1 MSHERTYNQRRYR
14 CNRVIALGPSG
25 VTCNGRRYSRA
36 GKLTNFADLHAA
48 CGLRAEAAMHAIRCF
63 AVALLL
69 VVGCSSDVIEEDPIA
84 APELT
89 DQEVSELPEDVA
101 DAHAHSSLVE
111 ALPDD
116 TSSYE
121 SFDDDFVIPPYDVP
135 VDDDE
140 TVASGDRAQPLLAA
154 GLHPRASDALRA
166 VGVSAS
172 RITQTVGDAPD
183 SAGVH
188 LADGTVNG
196 KAYSAAVDLSTSG
209 MTEPQIHNLLEKLG
223 KVGYAA
229 WYRKTGVDGW
239 NGVKHIHGVYANCKM
254 KEALRSQVRS
264 WLVGRNG
271 LLSNTLYQW
280 HAFSTSARSTVQ
292 AKFAQSHSGTSNGG
306 AGFAARINT
315 SGAPLTIRQGAST
328 ATEAVGSIAD
338 GANVTIRC
346 QKIGQSVTGTYGTS
360 KLWDKIG
367 AGFVADAYVATG
379 SDGRVA
385 PECP

>member
-1 MSHERTYNQRRYR
+1 
-14 CNRVIALGPSG
+14 
-25 VTCNGRRYSRA
+25 
-36 GKLTNFADLHAA
+36 
-48 CGLRAEAAMHAIRCF
+48 MHAIRAF
-63 AVALLL
+63 VVASLIF
-69 VVGCSSDVIEEDPIA
+69 VGCSSDRIEEDPIT

-89 DQEVSELPEDVA
+89 DREVSALPEDVA
-101 DAHAHSSLVE
+101 DAHEHGSLVE

-116 TSSYE
+116 TSYE
-121 SFDDDFVIPPYDVP
+121 SFDDDVVDPPYDVE
-135 VDDDE
+135 VDE
-140 TVASGDRAQPLLAA
+140 TAAGGDRAQPLLAA

-166 VGVSAS
+166 AGVSAS
-172 RITQTVGDAPD
+172 RITQTVGNAPA

-196 KAYSAAVDLSTSG
+196 KEYTAAVDLSTSG

-239 NGVKHIHGVYANCKM
+239 SGSKHIHGVYANCKM

-271 LLSNTLYQW
+271 LISNTVYQW
-280 HAFSTSARSTVQ
+280 HAFSTSAKATVQ
-292 AKFAQSHSGTSNGG
+292 AKFAQSHGGTSNGG

-315 SGAPLTIRQGAST
+315 AGAPLTIRRGAST

-338 GANVTIRC
+338 GAHVTISC
-346 QKIGQSVTGTYGTS
+346 QKLGQSVTGTYGTS
-360 KLWDKIG
+360 RLWDKIG
-367 AGFVADAYVATG
+367 PGFVADAYVATG

>member
-1 MSHERTYNQRRYR
+1 
-14 CNRVIALGPSG
+14 
-25 VTCNGRRYSRA
+25 
-36 GKLTNFADLHAA
+36 
-48 CGLRAEAAMHAIRCF
+48 MHAIRCF
-63 AVALLL
+63 AVALLMFA
-69 VVGCSSDVIEEDPIA
+69 GCSSDAIEEDPIA
-84 APELT
+84 EPELT
-89 DQEVSELPEDVA
+89 DQEVSALPEDVA
-101 DAHAHSSLVE
+101 DAHEHSSLVE

-116 TSSYE
+116 TSA
-121 SFDDDFVIPPYDVP
+121 FDDDFVVPPYDSEV
-135 VDDDE
+135 DE
-140 TVASGDRAQPLLAA
+140 TGAGGDRALPLLKA

-196 KAYSAAVDLSTSG
+196 LAYSAAVDISTSG
-209 MTEPQIHNLLEKLG
+209 MTEPQIHNLLERMG

-239 NGVKHIHGVYANCKM
+239 NGPKHIHGVYANCKM
-254 KEALRSQVRS
+254 KESLRSQVRS

-271 LLSNTLYQW
+271 LQSNTTYTW
-280 HAFSTSARSTVQ
+280 HTFSTSAKSTVR
-292 AKFAQSHSGTSNGG
+292 AKFAQSSSGTSNGG

-328 ATEAVGSIAD
+328 ATDAIGSIAD
-338 GANVTIRC
+338 GASVTISC
-346 QKIGQSVTGTYGTS
+346 QKLGQAVTGTYGTS

-367 AGFVADAYVATG
+367 TGFVADAYVATG

-385 PECP
+385 PDCP